1 MNTGAKVLIAGG
13 ITGGL
18 AAIIYALT
26 RTSTT
31 SAAPGNNVDVYFTP
45 VAPRYA
51 GRYAALFGPNSPV
64 LEGQQTVMTATITNT
79 STQLGVAVAAVLTIK
94 YYVTTTDGTV
104 VLALQTKTAS
114 LAAGGQVTYTATM
127 TAPLAVNTI
136 SGHEGQS
143 LGGYVNVYDPN
154 ENFIN
159 GNAATEAITSISVNL
174 VIGAN
179 YLYYAALGSWITPV
193 TGTTVPYGSIISLG
207 LSWQNSSNI
216 TVTGTASV
224 SIKQPDGTVI
234 TPGVASGQNQ
244 VGSINAMVTGVVFN
258 SFTCNQVGA
267 YTVTETVTYTDANG
281 IVHTTT
287 STYTFTVAAAPII
300 YGATIT
306 IG

>member
-159 GNAATEAITSISVNL
+159 GNAATEAITSI
-174 VIGAN
+174 
-179 YLYYAALGSWITPV
+179 WITPV